1 MIVKRATMKDHIIP
15 VGAAYTD
22 LATERC
28 ETAVKASYPEA
39 EFWMQVYPPMS
50 DIQAKAENFR
60 AVCPWAIA
68 GELNDEVISFD
79 RRKNILDS
87 LKTGL
92 RTMRQYDLPGCRIR
106 FMEHRRNRL
115 ISVWVD

>member
-1 MIVKRATMKDHIIP
+1 MKSMRDQLIP
-15 VGAAYTD
+15 IDAAYPV
-22 LATERC
+22 LVAERG
-28 ETAVKASYPEA
+28 EAVVKATYPDA
-39 EFWMQVYPPMS
+39 EFWMQVFPPMS
-50 DIQAKAENFR
+50 DVQPKAENFR

-68 GELNDEVISFD
+68 GELNDGSISFD

-92 RTMRQYDLPGCRIR
+92 RTMRQYGLPACRIR
-106 FMEHRRNRL
+106 FMEHRASRM

>member
-1 MIVKRATMKDHIIP
+1 MTTMRDQIIP
-15 VGAAYTD
+15 VDAAYPVFTTGRGE
-22 LATERC
+22 AV
-28 ETAVKASYPEA
+28 VKASYPDA

-50 DIQAKAENFR
+50 DIQHKAENFR

-68 GELNDEVISFD
+68 SELNDEAIPFA

-92 RTMRQYDLPGCRIR
+92 RTMRQYGLPACRIR
-106 FMEHRRNRL
+106 FMEHRPSRM